1 MSNSAPLFNSPSEGN
16 IKYTQYIDESQIEA
30 IRELISRDLS
40 EPYSIFTYRY
50 FINNWP
56 NLCWLAHINEKL
68 IGVVVNKADRHRNG
82 RLRGYVAMLAVD
94 SEYRKQKIGT
104 KLATLAI
111 EEMRNV
117 GCDEIVLEALIS
129 NYGALSLYKRLGF
142 VKDKR
147 LPKYYLNGLDAY
159 RLKLYLSN
167 PRNEETN

>member
-1 MSNSAPLFNSPSEGN
+1 MSNSAPLFNSPSEGD

-56 NLCWLAHINEKL
+56 NLCWLAHIDKKL

-104 KLATLAI
+104 KFIILQISHFQT
-111 EEMRNV
+111 V
-117 GCDEIVLEALIS
+117 GSKNPPSVYSGLGGFQPRVYPEILGIPWGYPWASQIS
-129 NYGALSLYKRLGF
+129 
-142 VKDKR
+142 
-147 LPKYYLNGLDAY
+147 
-159 RLKLYLSN
+159 
-167 PRNEETN
+167 

>member
-1 MSNSAPLFNSPSEGN
+1 M
-16 IKYTQYIDESQIEA
+16 
-30 IRELISRDLS
+30 
-40 EPYSIFTYRY
+40 
-50 FINNWP
+50 
-56 NLCWLAHINEKL
+56 
-68 IGVVVNKADRHRNG
+68 
-82 RLRGYVAMLAVD
+82 
-94 SEYRKQKIGT
+94 
-104 KLATLAI
+104 ATLAI